1 MPRTACLERLRTGG
15 LVLVVDSALEP
26 PEAALVCA
34 AARVTP
40 EAINLMT
47 LHARGLVCLALP
59 RERMRRLGIPLLVP
73 DRGGTKPAYGVSI
86 EACRGVSTGISAADR
101 TATVLAAVA
110 PDATPADLVMPG
122 HVTPIEI
129 TPGGTLVRAAL
140 PEAASDLVRLATNAA
155 EAVYCTVLGADGNLA
170 SADELAALAAR
181 LGVPAVSVT
190 DVVQMRLRSDTLV
203 RRVAEGVL
211 PLADGPTFR
220 AIVYANSIDRHQHLA
235 LVLGDV
241 QGEPDVLVRLHS
253 ECLTG
258 DVFGSERCDCG
269 DQLHQAVAAIVAAGR
284 GIVVY
289 LHQEGRGIG
298 LANKI
303 RAYALQDRGRD
314 TVEAN
319 LELGFREDLRDY
331 GIGAQILR
339 DLGVER
345 VRLLTNNPQK
355 IAGLEAYGIT
365 VVERRPLEVRPH
377 AGNLAYL
384 RTKRAKLGHLL
395 TGLDAVR

>member
-47 LHARGLVCLALP
+47 LHARG
-59 RERMRRLGIPLLVP
+59 LGIPLLVP

-220 AIVYANSIDRHQHLA
+220 AIVYANSID
-235 LVLGDV
+235 
-241 QGEPDVLVRLHS
+241 
-253 ECLTG
+253 
-258 DVFGSERCDCG
+258 
-269 DQLHQAVAAIVAAGR
+269 
-284 GIVVY
+284 
-289 LHQEGRGIG
+289 
-298 LANKI
+298 
-303 RAYALQDRGRD
+303 
-314 TVEAN
+314 
-319 LELGFREDLRDY
+319 
-331 GIGAQILR
+331 
-339 DLGVER
+339 
-345 VRLLTNNPQK
+345 
-355 IAGLEAYGIT
+355 
-365 VVERRPLEVRPH
+365 
-377 AGNLAYL
+377 
-384 RTKRAKLGHLL
+384 
-395 TGLDAVR
+395 

>member
-47 LHARGLVCLALP
+47 LHTRGLVCLALP

-140 PEAASDLVRLATNAA
+140 PEAASDLVRLAT
-155 EAVYCTVLGADGNLA
+155 
-170 SADELAALAAR
+170 ADELAALAAR

-220 AIVYANSIDRHQHLA
+220 AIVYANSI
-235 LVLGDV
+235 
-241 QGEPDVLVRLHS
+241 
-253 ECLTG
+253 
-258 DVFGSERCDCG
+258 
-269 DQLHQAVAAIVAAGR
+269 
-284 GIVVY
+284 
-289 LHQEGRGIG
+289 
-298 LANKI
+298 
-303 RAYALQDRGRD
+303 
-314 TVEAN
+314 
-319 LELGFREDLRDY
+319 
-331 GIGAQILR
+331 
-339 DLGVER
+339 
-345 VRLLTNNPQK
+345 
-355 IAGLEAYGIT
+355 
-365 VVERRPLEVRPH
+365 
-377 AGNLAYL
+377 
-384 RTKRAKLGHLL
+384 
-395 TGLDAVR
+395 